1 MKIFWL
7 IWVLTLIL
15 LSLTLV
21 KYETFETIIYFALF
35 VLIGIL
41 GYSLDRN
48 KNSFKKILGIVEKI
62 DLTPIEEG
70 IKKIENS
77 QKEYSLRLFRLENEM
92 KEREVEQEIKYR
104 DLVRKVLE
112 IDNKLNTKFKLLGE
126 VVLKLGKE
134 KEINK

>member
-15 LSLTLV
+15 LFLTLV
-21 KYETFETIIYFALF
+21 KYETFEAIIYFALF
-35 VLIGIL
+35 ILIGVL
-41 GYSLDRN
+41 GYSLNRS
-48 KNSFKKILGIVEKI
+48 KKSLKKILGIVEKI

-77 QKEYSLRLFRLENEM
+77 QKEYYLRLFKLENEM
-92 KEREVEQEIKYR
+92 QEREVEQEMKYR

-126 VVLKLGKE
+126 VLLKLGKE
-134 KEINK
+134 KEISK